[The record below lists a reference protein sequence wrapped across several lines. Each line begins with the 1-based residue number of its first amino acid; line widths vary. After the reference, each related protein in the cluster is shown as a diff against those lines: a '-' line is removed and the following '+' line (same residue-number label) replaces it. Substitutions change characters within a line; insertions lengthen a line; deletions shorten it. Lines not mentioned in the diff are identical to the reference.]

1 MKLIKTLP
9 LRFNNLPYR
18 KKLLITHSLVLVVP
32 IIVLGFYSFYQ
43 SRKMLINSKLTDI
56 DYYFSRA
63 SAGLNEAIENSENV
77 IDKIKNNPTMSSVLN
92 YESEKSSEIMHDA
105 ETVLSPFIYNA
116 KQNYRYIREVTFYS
130 ATARP
135 AFRSIIRPR
144 SEFNISEFR
153 KSNNGDFNWFY
164 NEKMIILSRA
174 IVMADE
180 YKGDLTIQINPQRL
194 LETTASPNFFNY
206 NIALFSEDGGCI
218 YSSILPK
225 DKALI
230 KDINEVFGTEENTKF
245 GGKDFLIKSIKLE
258 NGFVLTAFVN
268 QGTFLVGI
276 KSILITTLIFLLIC
290 LFFST
295 LLALAFSNTLTKR
308 ITVLNNEINRVKTGD
323 LDISVHSDYS
333 DEIGNLTNNFD
344 NMIRHINRLIE
355 DIRESEHIQKKAE
368 LKALQAQIKPHFL
381 YNVLQAV
388 NWNAI
393 DKGDTETS
401 LIVVNLS
408 NFYRA
413 VLNKGDDDIS
423 VEKELKIVEYY
434 INVEK
439 AIYGDIFKVAYN
451 IDEGIKNC
459 LAIPLILQP
468 LVENAIEHGIRSLA
482 EPHGEIAVSAYAEGE
497 TLVFTVSDNG
507 AGIPPQKTDTIL
519 TKATSGYG
527 LKNIN
532 ERIKLRFGEEYGL
545 RLTSPRSPTV
555 FTITL
560 PLIPL
565 EPQ

>member
-56 DYYFSRA
+56 DYYFSRV

-77 IDKIKNNPTMSSVLN
+77 IDKIKNNPTMSGVLN
-92 YESEKSSEIMHDA
+92 YEPDKSYEIMRDA

-116 KQNYRYIREVTFYS
+116 KQNYRYIREITFYS

-174 IVMADE
+174 IVMEDE
-180 YKGDLTIQINPQRL
+180 YKGDLTIQI
-194 LETTASPNFFNY
+194 
-206 NIALFSEDGGCI
+206 
-218 YSSILPK
+218 
-225 DKALI
+225 
-230 KDINEVFGTEENTKF
+230 TKF

-308 ITVLNNEINRVKTGD
+308 ITLLNNEINRVKTGD

-439 AIYGDIFKVAYN
+439 AIYGDIFKVVYN
-451 IDEGIKNC
+451 IDEDIKNC

-468 LVENAIEHGIRSLA
+468 LVENAIKHGIRSLA
-482 EPHGEIAVSAYAEGE
+482 EPHGEIAVSAYAEGG

>member
-1 MKLIKTLP
+1 
-9 LRFNNLPYR
+9 
-18 KKLLITHSLVLVVP
+18 
-32 IIVLGFYSFYQ
+32 
-43 SRKMLINSKLTDI
+43 
-56 DYYFSRA
+56 
-63 SAGLNEAIENSENV
+63 
-77 IDKIKNNPTMSSVLN
+77 MSSVLN
-92 YESEKSSEIMHDA
+92 YEPDKSGEIMRDA

-116 KQNYRYIREVTFYS
+116 KQNYRYIREVTFYP

-174 IVMADE
+174 IVMEDE
-180 YKGDLTIQINPQRL
+180 YKGD
-194 LETTASPNFFNY
+194 
-206 NIALFSEDGGCI
+206 
-218 YSSILPK
+218 
-225 DKALI
+225 
-230 KDINEVFGTEENTKF
+230 
-245 GGKDFLIKSIKLE
+245 
-258 NGFVLTAFVN
+258 
-268 QGTFLVGI
+268 
-276 KSILITTLIFLLIC
+276 
-290 LFFST
+290 
-295 LLALAFSNTLTKR
+295 
-308 ITVLNNEINRVKTGD
+308 
-323 LDISVHSDYS
+323 
-333 DEIGNLTNNFD
+333 LTNNFD

-482 EPHGEIAVSAYAEGE
+482 EPHGEIVVSAYAEGG

-545 RLTSPRSPTV
+545 RLTSP
-555 FTITL
+555 
-560 PLIPL
+560 
-565 EPQ
+565 PQPYRFYNHTAAYSA